1 MCGIWILLD
10 DKNIT
15 RKQLLKFSN
24 QYTTI
29 DVRGPDKQTMSFN
42 FNFILH

>member
-1 MCGIWILLD
+1 MCGIWLLL

-24 QYTTI
+24 QYSTI
-29 DVRGPDKQTMSFN
+29 DEK
-42 FNFILH
+42 I